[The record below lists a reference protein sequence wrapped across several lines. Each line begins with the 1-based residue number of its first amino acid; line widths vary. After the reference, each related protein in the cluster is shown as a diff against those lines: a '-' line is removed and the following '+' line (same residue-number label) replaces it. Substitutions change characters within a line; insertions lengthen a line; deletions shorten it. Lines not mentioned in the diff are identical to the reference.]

1 MKTALATAAI
11 LVLALTAFNN
21 VQTTS
26 AQTDSTVFIKPN
38 GIVEGTNQIHK
49 QADTYTLTGN
59 LSGSIQIQRSN
70 IILDGGGYTIQGNGS
85 GTAFD
90 LPNGSGAD
98 PSRARINNVTI
109 TNFRIAN
116 FTAGISCTNSKNNL
130 FDNNYITGCDSGIFV
145 MGSENNLITSN
156 TFENNANAISINY
169 CKGTASVI
177 TKNNLIN
184 NDIIVWLST
193 VPVIERN
200 YYSNYTAKY
209 PDAKEI
215 NATGIWDTPYETG
228 WAVDTQPLVHRIE
241 ANPIPEMPI
250 WSVFPL
256 ILFTVLLTAFLKQKK
271 KEKSEDV
278 K

>member
-1 MKTALATAAI
+1 MKNALATASI
-11 LVLALTAFNN
+11 LVLALAVFIN
-21 VQTTS
+21 VQTVS
-26 AQTDSTVFIKPN
+26 AQNDSTVFIKPD
-38 GIVEGTNQIHK
+38 GSVKGTNQILK

-70 IILDGGGYTIQGNGS
+70 IILDGGGYTIEGNGS
-85 GTAFD
+85 GSAFD
-90 LPNGSGAD
+90 LSNGSGAD

-109 TNFRIAN
+109 TNFCITN
-116 FTAGISCTNSKNNL
+116 FAAGISCTNSKNNV

-145 MGSENNLITSN
+145 IGSENNLITSN
-156 TFENNANAISINY
+156 TFENNANAISIDY

-193 VPVIERN
+193 APVIERN

-209 PDAKEI
+209 PEAKEI

-228 WAVDTQPLVHRIE
+228 WAVDTQPLVHIIE
-241 ANPIPEMPI
+241 ANPIPEIPS

-256 ILFTVLLTAFLKQKK
+256 ILFTVLLTAFLKHKK
-271 KEKSEDV
+271 RKV
-278 K
+278 